1 MEYIFVVAIET
12 PETEERVARTQKRAR
27 VCIKRILYSFTG
39 GQTNAPTLGGVLA
52 EPQKAPHNPG

>member
-27 VCIKRILYSFTG
+27 VCIKRIFYSFTG

>member
-1 MEYIFVVAIET
+1 MVAIET
-12 PETEERVARTQKRAR
+12 PEPEERVARTQKRAR